1 MIQPGFFSKNGHGRI
16 CMDVLHRKLA
26 SAISPFSATN
36 FAIIEMLGESTKILV
51 IISDERGQIL

>member
-1 MIQPGFFSKNGHGRI
+1 
-16 CMDVLHRKLA
+16 MDVLHRKLA